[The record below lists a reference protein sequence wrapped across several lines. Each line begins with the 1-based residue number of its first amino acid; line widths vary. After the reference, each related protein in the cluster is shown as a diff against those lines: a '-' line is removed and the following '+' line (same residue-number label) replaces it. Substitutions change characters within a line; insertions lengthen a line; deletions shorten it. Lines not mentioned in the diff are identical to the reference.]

1 MRRNQQKQ
9 PLTEAEKQKIRAA
22 QQEAK
27 RMLEDRRLFNK
38 MYDETF
44 ALFDKDHDGCI
55 DQGEYIAFLEHM
67 HQKMGKKTNFNF
79 PVALMNFDRADSD
92 KNGAITKDEFKTE
105 FSKRIR
111 EFTHLIIK

>member
-1 MRRNQQKQ
+1 
-9 PLTEAEKQKIRAA
+9 
-22 QQEAK
+22 
-27 RMLEDRRLFNK
+27 

-92 KNGAITKDEFKTE
+92 KNGATPGKLCGKWFKC
-105 FSKRIR
+105 FMLVI
-111 EFTHLIIK
+111 

>member
-1 MRRNQQKQ
+1 
-9 PLTEAEKQKIRAA
+9 
-22 QQEAK
+22 
-27 RMLEDRRLFNK
+27 

-44 ALFDKDHDGCI
+44 ALFDNDHDGCI

-92 KNGAITKDEFKTE
+92 KNGATPSKLCGKWFKC
-105 FSKRIR
+105 FMLVI
-111 EFTHLIIK
+111 

>member
-9 PLTEAEKQKIRAA
+9 ELSQAEKQKILNA
-22 QQEAK
+22 QKEAK

-38 MYDETF
+38 NYDETF
-44 ALFDKDHDGCI
+44 ALFDKDKDGCI

-67 HQKMGKKTNFNF
+67 YKKMGKTNINF

-92 KNGAITKDEFKTE
+92 KNGSISKEEFKTE
-105 FSKRIR
+105 FSKRLR
-111 EFTHLIIK
+111 EFTHKIIK